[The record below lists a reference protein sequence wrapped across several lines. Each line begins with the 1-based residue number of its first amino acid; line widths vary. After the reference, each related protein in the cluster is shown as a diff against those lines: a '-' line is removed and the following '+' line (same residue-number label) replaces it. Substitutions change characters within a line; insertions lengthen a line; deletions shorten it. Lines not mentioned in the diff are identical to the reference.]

1 MGGSSSKLARRR
13 SSSGSAAPPS
23 PAKKKRDSKKALATP
38 TKDLLR
44 MLSTDPA
51 AARRASRDVRAA
63 RFAAD
68 FDRDFDADEP
78 AAGGPSSV
86 FRFMGQSAADRLA
99 DGLAELLRL
108 RAFDSAAD
116 AFARLV
122 RSNNDRAAATFA
134 VLVNRLERSMTK
146 RENVA
151 SDTALLRM
159 LRTMHHRSGKTLVA
173 VMRKSKPLVASLL
186 NLLVHIGARLVHKR
200 FNRLVAVRSAK
211 GTGFPLFS
219 ENPMNEGWWKNMNG
233 TADATAKVNVFMQEV
248 DDVDDYMDEDEEGGG
263 ATSPPPGPPSPSP
276 GRRASPAQ
284 SPSPGRRAS
293 SMLLA
298 AAAASTATAAA
309 DATEAPAPAPAA
321 VLAAAV
327 AAAKFRERGRSGAAL
342 GAPSTAKHMRRRASI
357 AAVTEAAKTSSLA
370 TIAIANKF
378 KSQLANQ
385 FKYQRPPVVV
395 RKLTAALSPPPEEV
409 RVMLAHRDKLFPYPA
424 DFEAERDS
432 VLHVDQRLR
441 IRLKCGAKPAK
452 PGKDDHHAKG
462 KDHHGKAH
470 PMEGNEHLEEGE
482 GVWLCFEGNRWWIPE
497 RLGSVLLRECDLTL
511 LVRLWWHVPSGKI
524 KVAVLEN
531 HLPTAVHWNLD
542 AEFLCSGPL
551 PAYWRDEMPAWYLRR
566 WLLRNYGPS
575 TPWEFDLNQAEE
587 LEAEEEEAAVKL
599 QAAARGHNARAKK
612 YSA

>member
-13 SSSGSAAPPS
+13 SSAGSTAPPS

-78 AAGGPSSV
+78 AAGGPSRGLFV
-86 FRFMGQSAADRLA
+86 RLEEKLA
-99 DGLAELLRL
+99 DGLTEMLRP
-108 RAFDSAAD
+108 RRFDSAAD

-219 ENPMNEGWWKNMNG
+219 ENPMNEGWWKDMNG
-233 TADATAKVNVFMQEV
+233 YADATAKVNVFFQEV
-248 DDVDDYMDEDEEGGG
+248 DDVDDYMDEGEEGG

-276 GRRASPAQ
+276 GRRASPARRHR
-284 SPSPGRRAS
+284 PGAARRACRS
-293 SMLLA
+293 PPLPLPPPPPA
-298 AAAASTATAAA
+298 LTPRR
-309 DATEAPAPAPAA
+309 PAPAPAA

-327 AAAKFRERGRSGAAL
+327 AAAKFRERGERVAL

-432 VLHVDQRLR
+432 VLHVDQR
-441 IRLKCGAKPAK
+441 CA
-452 PGKDDHHAKG
+452 
-462 KDHHGKAH
+462 
-470 PMEGNEHLEEGE
+470 
-482 GVWLCFEGNRWWIPE
+482 
-497 RLGSVLLRECDLTL
+497 
-511 LVRLWWHVPSGKI
+511 
-524 KVAVLEN
+524 
-531 HLPTAVHWNLD
+531 
-542 AEFLCSGPL
+542 
-551 PAYWRDEMPAWYLRR
+551 
-566 WLLRNYGPS
+566 
-575 TPWEFDLNQAEE
+575 
-587 LEAEEEEAAVKL
+587 
-599 QAAARGHNARAKK
+599 
-612 YSA
+612 SA